1 MSTDKTE
8 ELAQPGERELT
19 TRGFICA
26 AVAFAMMGFT
36 STCWGPMLP
45 WIAERNDLSIS
56 TSGLVL
62 AGFSLHTLIG
72 TILVQVFGPKM
83 DLIWFIRRG
92 IIIAFIGF
100 IGVVTLN
107 SAVLLTLAGCF
118 AGVGYGATGL
128 ALLQLFTRSSNASHV
143 RMNLASAATGFGALA
158 GPFTIGMLGSSSI
171 PLIII
176 FAIGSSLVAT
186 RFLTGADWR
195 VEKFKHYSQTKQNQ
209 FQLLIILLAVIF
221 YSGLENSIGAWL
233 PTIIKSSNGSLE
245 SGALSSAFFYL
256 FFSAGRFF
264 GVYIARHLEPHTII
278 LVGILATLLPF
289 SFAMISRDHM
299 GLGLALC
306 GFFLGPIFP
315 NSSSW
320 IARKTPGFPLATTVL
335 MISIMAGAFI
345 FPPILGF
352 VLEIGGTNAFLV
364 ALATLLGLSAAFFTY
379 SHKYWRS

>member
-1 MSTDKTE
+1 MSTEK
-8 ELAQPGERELT
+8 LAQPGERELT
-19 TRGFICA
+19 SQGFFCA

-56 TSGLVL
+56 TSGLIL
-62 AGFSLHTLIG
+62 AGFTMHTLIG
-72 TILVQVFGPKM
+72 TVLVQVFGPKK

-107 SAVLLTLAGCF
+107 DAVLLTLSGCF

-128 ALLQLFTRSSNASHV
+128 ALLQLFTRSGNASHV

-158 GPFTIGMLGSSSI
+158 GPFTIGMLGSSNI
-171 PLIII
+171 PAIII
-176 FAIGSSLVAT
+176 LAIGTSLVAT
-186 RFLTGADWR
+186 RFLTGAQWR
-195 VEKFKHYSQTKQNQ
+195 VEKFDHKSQTKQNQ
-209 FQLLIILLAVIF
+209 FQLFIILMAVIF
-221 YSGLENSIGAWL
+221 YSGLENSIAAWL
-233 PTIIKSSNGSLE
+233 PTIIKASDGTLE

-256 FFSAGRFF
+256 FFSLGRFI
-264 GVYIARHLEPHTII
+264 GVYIARYLEPHSII
-278 LVGILATLLPF
+278 LICILATFLPF
-289 SFAMISRDHM
+289 SFAMFSRDHM
-299 GLGLALC
+299 SLGLALC
-306 GFFLGPIFP
+306 GLFVGPIFP

-335 MISIMAGAFI
+335 MLAIMAGGFI

-352 VLEIGGTNAFLV
+352 ILELTGIDGFLI
-364 ALATLLGLSAAFFTY
+364 ALAILLGLSAASFTFSY
-379 SHKYWRS
+379 KFWRS

>member
-1 MSTDKTE
+1 MSTEK
-8 ELAQPGERELT
+8 LAHPGKRELT
-19 TRGFICA
+19 SRGFFCA
-26 AVAFAMMGFT
+26 TVAFAMMGFT
-36 STCWGPMLP
+36 STSWGPMLP
-45 WIAERNDLSIS
+45 WIAERNNLSIS
-56 TSGLVL
+56 TSGLIL

-92 IIIAFIGF
+92 IFVAFIGF

-107 SAVLLTLAGCF
+107 NAVLLTLSGCF

-143 RMNLASAATGFGALA
+143 RMNLASAATGFGTLA
-158 GPFTIGMLGSSSI
+158 GPFTIGMLGSSNI
-171 PLIII
+171 PAIII
-176 FAIGSSLVAT
+176 FAVGTSLVAT

-209 FQLLIILLAVIF
+209 FQLFIILLAVIF
-221 YSGLENSIGAWL
+221 YSGLENSIGVWL
-233 PTIIKSSNGSLE
+233 PTIIKTSNGSLE

-256 FFSAGRFF
+256 FFLAGRFF

-289 SFAMISRDHM
+289 LFAMFSRDHM

-320 IARKTPGFPLATTVL
+320 IARKTPGFPFATTLL

-352 VLEIGGTNAFLV
+352 ILEIGGIDGFLV

>member
-1 MSTDKTE
+1 
-8 ELAQPGERELT
+8 
-19 TRGFICA
+19 
-26 AVAFAMMGFT
+26 
-36 STCWGPMLP
+36 
-45 WIAERNDLSIS
+45 
-56 TSGLVL
+56 
-62 AGFSLHTLIG
+62 
-72 TILVQVFGPKM
+72 
-83 DLIWFIRRG
+83 
-92 IIIAFIGF
+92 
-100 IGVVTLN
+100 
-107 SAVLLTLAGCF
+107 
-118 AGVGYGATGL
+118 
-128 ALLQLFTRSSNASHV
+128 
-143 RMNLASAATGFGALA
+143 MNLASAATGFGALA
-158 GPFTIGMLGSSSI
+158 GPFTIGVLGSSKI
-171 PLIII
+171 PFIIVL
-176 FAIGSSLVAT
+176 AIGSSLVAT

-195 VEKFKHYSQTKQNQ
+195 VEKFEHYSQTKQNR

-233 PTIIKSSNGSLE
+233 PTIIKTSNGSLE
-245 SGALSSAFFYL
+245 SGAFSSAFFYL

-278 LVGILATLLPF
+278 LVGILATLVPF
-289 SFAMISRDHM
+289 SYAMIDREQM

-352 VLEIGGTNAFLV
+352 ILEIGGTNGFLV

-379 SHKYWRS
+379 SHKHWRS